1 MFFTFCLYTLC
12 LQQDS
17 FGHIFQPV
25 PLLFLIAIFPFSPDF
40 LSAYMRQIAGKA
52 QSLDMITTRAGYV
65 KLIGQTL
72 FVILDWIENNKHRKA
87 AEKFCRLLNK
97 KAIKLVG
104 RLNVKLSF
112 HISKIPHHAVSH

>member
-1 MFFTFCLYTLC
+1 MAFHSRERLVV
-12 LQQDS
+12 
-17 FGHIFQPV
+17 IFRDCYDDRRDIKPV
-25 PLLFLIAIFPFSPDF
+25 F
-40 LSAYMRQIAGKA
+40 
-52 QSLDMITTRAGYV
+52 DMITTRAGYV